1 MSINILHA
9 GLGNATMLFSLII
22 GVYGMALYFRRQGVT
37 SSYWGVLALGQVL
50 YTAQFV
56 AGLVLLIQGG
66 EPVRGWVHYLYGV
79 VGPIS
84 LPAMYAFTRGHDTQR
99 EALMYGALG
108 LFLLGITYRAWQT
121 ALFPY

>member
-1 MSINILHA
+1 MSINVLHA

-22 GVYGMALYFRRQGVT
+22 GVYGLVLYFRRQGVT
-37 SSYWGVLALGQVL
+37 SSYWGVLVLGQVL

-56 AGLVLLIQGG
+56 VGVILLIQGG

-84 LPAMYAFTRGHDTQR
+84 LPAMYTFTRGRDTQR
-99 EALMYGALG
+99 ETLMYGALG